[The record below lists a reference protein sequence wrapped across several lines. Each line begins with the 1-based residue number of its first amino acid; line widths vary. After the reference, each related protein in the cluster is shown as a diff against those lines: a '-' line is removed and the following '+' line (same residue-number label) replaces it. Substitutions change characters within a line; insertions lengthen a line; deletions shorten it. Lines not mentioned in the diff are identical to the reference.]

1 MCQMERGSE
10 STNGRWHIII
20 ELISRVHTIPVVVG
34 GFTPMHSDPNA
45 IFQAALALTEEE
57 RLALATRLMATVP
70 EQSIT
75 LSLDDEDLEA
85 ELDRRF
91 ADQTGST
98 PWSELRKQG

>member
-1 MCQMERGSE
+1 MQ
-10 STNGRWHIII
+10 
-20 ELISRVHTIPVVVG
+20 
-34 GFTPMHSDPNA
+34 SDANE
-45 IFQAALALTEEE
+45 IFQAALGLSESE

-91 ADQTGST
+91 ADQSGNI
-98 PWSELRKQG
+98 PWSELRKQR